1 MNTTYCRKYRAEA
14 MVVPT
19 ATAWKVECSAK
30 PAEHSAGL
38 YTSRDKA
45 VKAWEA
51 MQRGKTD

>member
-1 MNTTYCRKYRAEA
+1 MNPTYCKKCRAEA

-30 PAEHSAGL
+30 PAEHSTGL

-51 MQRGKTD
+51 MQRDHD